1 MMLEKCW
8 EMSASIARGMLCDH
22 RNGSSEQRP
31 ESPSPIFPSS
41 LATVVICSRSCP
53 KGTKS
58 ATLYSLPRHRKKSCL
73 QKCAGFQGKQAVLR
87 MTVSPNAVRHR
98 EAWYIRHDV
107 MPTPKLPKLPSP
119 PCTHQGS
126 TIEGSERS
134 ICCRYRKCTCPGKK
148 MDALP
153 PRSNRGLSFC
163 EVLVGQKS
171 HIEPCAQRQ
180 PGGRSTIYSSL
191 ITKVGS
197 QVQAT

>member
-1 MMLEKCW
+1 MVQMILENCW
-8 EMSASIARGMLCDH
+8 EMPASIARAILCDQYIDS
-22 RNGSSEQRP
+22 NEQGLKSS
-31 ESPSPIFPSS
+31 SPIFPSS

-107 MPTPKLPKLPSP
+107 VPTPKLPKLPSP

-126 TIEGSERS
+126 TIEGSRRS
-134 ICCRYRKCTCPGKK
+134 IAADIGMHVSGQEDGHTAAEIKSRTQLLRSPG
-148 MDALP
+148 
-153 PRSNRGLSFC
+153 R
-163 EVLVGQKS
+163 
-171 HIEPCAQRQ
+171 
-180 PGGRSTIYSSL
+180 
-191 ITKVGS
+191 TKVS
-197 QVQAT
+197 SRISCATAI